1 MSARQ
6 FKSFFDKY
14 HSYDDIAIREAID
27 KVLSEIANK
36 LSSSEYK
43 WNVSALN
50 ECQVI
55 EITRALSGLQSSLV
69 VKPSKKD
76 KAQVVLSWSGQFNV
90 PAQYFWEKSTEVIR
104 YAPVVRLPFR
114 GPVKKSS
121 TPKNPWSGRLRPLV
135 SVDYVEQEQEQ

>member
-27 KVLSEIANK
+27 NILSEIAK
-36 LSSSEYK
+36 KPSSSEYK
-43 WNVSALN
+43 WNVITLT
-50 ECQVI
+50 EYQVI
-55 EITRALSGLQSSLV
+55 EITRALSSLQSSLV

-90 PAQYFWEKSTEVIR
+90 PAQYFWEKSTEVIK
-104 YAPVVRLPFR
+104 YAPVVRAPFC

-121 TPKNPWSGRLRPLV
+121 KPKNPWSGRLRAIA
-135 SVDYVEQEQEQ
+135 SVDYVEHEQE